1 MRGKR
6 KPGENIE
13 DWQRGTER
21 LTLRLKPE
29 VMQLLYSLS
38 TEIGKPGSPETY
50 AATIEQAL
58 RALSREMNTEVAA
71 SESNTNAPTDK
82 RGSDG

>member
-1 MRGKR
+1 MAAKK
-6 KPGENIE
+6 KPGANIE

-38 TEIGKPGSPETY
+38 SEIGEAGKPQTY
-50 AATIEQAL
+50 AETIRQAL
-58 RALSREMNTEVAA
+58 EALNREMNAECE
-71 SESNTNAPTDK
+71 ESRDA
-82 RGSDG
+82 